1 MIILTG
7 GAGMIGSMIAW
18 HLNTILNED
27 QFVIVDEIQEKEQE
41 QNISKRKFVDYIE
54 KKDFAKF
61 LKSANKVSAVIHM
74 GAISATTETNFN
86 NLLNYNIRFSQM
98 LWNFCANKN
107 VPFIYASSAATYG
120 DGECG
125 YADNEST
132 LSQLSPLNPYGYSKH
147 FFDRWIQNEIKT
159 KKLIPPQWCGLK
171 FFNVYGPNEYHKNR
185 MASVVLHAFEQF
197 KQSGQIKLFK
207 SHRHDYND
215 GMQLRDFIYVKDAV
229 NFVMF
234 FLKNNNI
241 SGLYNVGTGH
251 TGSFKELA
259 ESVIHN
265 VKGKNSDIK
274 YIDMPN
280 DLRNKY
286 QYYTQAN
293 LDKIESLGFDLKL
306 NTLKEGVTDYVQNY
320 LLQKDRYA

>member
-27 QFVIVDEIQEKEQE
+27 QFVIVDEIQKKEQE
-41 QNISKRKFVDYIE
+41 QNISKRKFIDYIE

-61 LKSANKVSAVIHM
+61 FKSANKVSAVIHM

-98 LWNFCANKN
+98 LWHFCATKN

-120 DGECG
+120 DGESG
-125 YADNEST
+125 YTDNEST

-197 KQSGQIKLFK
+197 NQGGQIKLFK
-207 SHRHDYND
+207 SYRPDFDD

-229 NFVMF
+229 SFVMF

-251 TGSFKELA
+251 AGSFKELA

-265 VKGKNSDIK
+265 VEGENSDIK

>member
-120 DGECG
+120 DGESG
-125 YADNEST
+125 YVDNEST

-197 KQSGQIKLFK
+197 KQAGQIKLFK
-207 SHRHDYND
+207 SHRPDYND

-229 NFVMF
+229 KFVIF

-241 SGLYNVGTGH
+241 SGLYNVGTGNA
-251 TGSFKELA
+251 GSFKELA
-259 ESVIHN
+259 ESVIYN
-265 VKGKNSDIK
+265 VKGNNSDIK

-293 LDKIESLGFDLKL
+293 LDKIKLLDFDLKL
-306 NTLKEGVTDYVQNY
+306 NNLKEGVADYVQNY
-320 LLQKDRYA
+320 LIQKDRYA

>member
-27 QFVIVDEIQEKEQE
+27 QFVIVDEIQKKEQE
-41 QNISKRKFVDYIE
+41 QNISKRKFIDYIE

-98 LWNFCANKN
+98 LWHFCATKN

-120 DGECG
+120 DGESG
-125 YADNEST
+125 YTDNEST

-197 KQSGQIKLFK
+197 NQ
-207 SHRHDYND
+207 
-215 GMQLRDFIYVKDAV
+215 
-229 NFVMF
+229 
-234 FLKNNNI
+234 
-241 SGLYNVGTGH
+241 
-251 TGSFKELA
+251 
-259 ESVIHN
+259 
-265 VKGKNSDIK
+265 
-274 YIDMPN
+274 
-280 DLRNKY
+280 
-286 QYYTQAN
+286 
-293 LDKIESLGFDLKL
+293 
-306 NTLKEGVTDYVQNY
+306 GVRLNY
-320 LLQKDRYA
+320 LKVIDLILMMACNYEILFM

>member
-120 DGECG
+120 DGESG
-125 YADNEST
+125 YTDNEST

-207 SHRHDYND
+207 SHRPDYDD

>member
-120 DGECG
+120 DGESG
-125 YADNEST
+125 YTDNEST

-207 SHRHDYND
+207 SHRHDYDD

-265 VKGKNSDIK
+265 VKGENSDIK
-274 YIDMPN
+274 YIDMPS

>member
-120 DGECG
+120 DGESG
-125 YADNEST
+125 YVDNEST

-207 SHRHDYND
+207 SHRPDYDD

>member
-1 MIILTG
+1 MNMTCVLFAITFL
-7 GAGMIGSMIAW
+7 
-18 HLNTILNED
+18 LNKLSITR
-27 QFVIVDEIQEKEQE
+27 V
-41 QNISKRKFVDYIE
+41 NISKRKFVDYIE

-147 FFDRWIQNEIKT
+147 FFDRWVQNEIKT

-185 MASVVLHAFEQF
+185 MASVVLHAFKQF
-197 KQSGQIKLFK
+197 KQDGQIKLFK
-207 SHRHDYND
+207 SHHPD
-215 GMQLRDFIYVKDAV
+215 
-229 NFVMF
+229 
-234 FLKNNNI
+234 
-241 SGLYNVGTGH
+241 
-251 TGSFKELA
+251 
-259 ESVIHN
+259 
-265 VKGKNSDIK
+265 
-274 YIDMPN
+274 
-280 DLRNKY
+280 
-286 QYYTQAN
+286 
-293 LDKIESLGFDLKL
+293 
-306 NTLKEGVTDYVQNY
+306 Y
-320 LLQKDRYA
+320 LLTVALQHVRCQMLARAPVHQAQWHS

>member
-1 MIILTG
+1 
-7 GAGMIGSMIAW
+7 
-18 HLNTILNED
+18 
-27 QFVIVDEIQEKEQE
+27 
-41 QNISKRKFVDYIE
+41 
-54 KKDFAKF
+54 
-61 LKSANKVSAVIHM
+61 VIHM

-207 SHRHDYND
+207 SHRPDYDD

>member
-27 QFVIVDEIQEKEQE
+27 QFVIVDEIHGKEQE
-41 QNISKRKFVDYIE
+41 KNISKRKFIDYIE
-54 KKDFAKF
+54 KKDFDKF
-61 LKSANKVSAVIHM
+61 LKSANKVTAVIHM

-98 LWNFCANKN
+98 LWQFCADKK

-120 DGECG
+120 DGESG
-125 YADNEST
+125 YTDNESA

-197 KQSGQIKLFK
+197 KQAGQIKLFK
-207 SHRHDYND
+207 SHRPDYND

-229 NFVMF
+229 KFVIF

-241 SGLYNVGTGH
+241 SGLYNVGTGNA
-251 TGSFKELA
+251 GSFKELA
-259 ESVIHN
+259 ESVIYN
-265 VKGKNSDIK
+265 VKGNNSDIK

-293 LDKIESLGFDLKL
+293 LDKIKLLDFDLKL
-306 NTLKEGVTDYVQNY
+306 NNLKEGVADYVQNY
-320 LLQKDRYA
+320 LIQKDRYA

>member
-7 GAGMIGSMIAW
+7 GAGMIGSIIAW

-27 QFVIVDEIQEKEQE
+27 QFVIVDEIHEKEQE
-41 QNISKRKFVDYIE
+41 QNISKRKFIDYIE
-54 KKDFAKF
+54 KKDFDKF
-61 LKSANKVSAVIHM
+61 LKSADKVSAVIHM

-86 NLLNYNIRFSQM
+86 NLLNCNIRFSQM
-98 LWNFCANKN
+98 LWHFCASKN
-107 VPFIYASSAATYG
+107 IPFIYASSAATYG
-120 DGECG
+120 DGESG
-125 YADNEST
+125 YTDNEST

-147 FFDRWIQNEIKT
+147 FFDRWVQNEIKT
-159 KKLIPPQWCGLK
+159 KQLIPPQWCGLK

-197 KQSGQIKLFK
+197 KQDGQIKLFK
-207 SHRHDYND
+207 SHRPDYHD

-229 NFVMF
+229 NFVIF

-241 SGLYNVGTGH
+241 SGLFNVGTGRA
-251 TGSFKELA
+251 GSFKELA

-265 VKGKNSDIK
+265 VEGENSDIK